1 MGAGRYGLI
10 FVVSKTFFFVR
21 KRGTVSWAFLLRMT
35 FFFHLGVMIF
45 WFNSLI
51 ERAGNLNDLSSLITV
66 NNLIHTGR
74 FLHLSIGELTVKH
87 PTPISVPKQLRAK
100 KDS

>member
-35 FFFHLGVMIF
+35 FFF
-45 WFNSLI
+45 SP
-51 ERAGNLNDLSSLITV
+51 RSND
-66 NNLIHTGR
+66 
-74 FLHLSIGELTVKH
+74 FLVQQPH
-87 PTPISVPKQLRAK
+87 
-100 KDS
+100 